1 MDSAFLSALRTA
13 ETILVATH
21 ERPDGDAIASL
32 SAAVSILRDN
42 GFHAY
47 GILPSPA
54 PDFYASFVPQNGILV
69 SANDLKADLFITV
82 DCSTRAR
89 VAAADYPIE
98 QCPTVINIDHHPDNE
113 RFGTLVQLNPA
124 AAAATEELYTLFR
137 DAGFRISAE
146 NATRLLLGII
156 TDSGCFRFDNTSAD
170 ALRTA
175 AELMELGADHH
186 RIIVSVFS
194 SRPENLVRLEAEL
207 GSKHLK
213 TAFGGKFAWM
223 YLDPEVL
230 KQFGVDIRNTESL
243 IELPRNIAGV
253 ELAATLR
260 PEKDGFKLSLRAKN
274 TPYSAGRIARRLNGG
289 GHEMAAGGF
298 IPADN
303 LRTAEQILLQ
313 QVEMELN
320 EHEKQSQ

>member
-1 MDSAFLSALRTA
+1 M
-13 ETILVATH
+13 
-21 ERPDGDAIASL
+21 
-32 SAAVSILRDN
+32 
-42 GFHAY
+42 
-47 GILPSPA
+47 
-54 PDFYASFVPQNGILV
+54 
-69 SANDLKADLFITV
+69 

-124 AAAATEELYTLFR
+124 AAAAAEELYTLFR

-170 ALRTA
+170 TLRTA

-274 TPYSAGRIARRLNGG
+274 APYSAGRIARRLNGG